1 MRYYITDKK
10 KGKVLNR
17 LSLAVLTGFL
27 VFYIFLW
34 HTFLQNPRF
43 LSEDLLKKREDLFFC
58 SRVHKKKN
66 LRENVLSNTG
76 K

>member
-27 VFYIFLW
+27 VFYISLW
-34 HTFLQNPRF
+34 HTFLQNSSLTAPIGAVF
-43 LSEDLLKKREDLFFC
+43 ILIGVSLKLRLHLNFRLF
-58 SRVHKKKN
+58 RI
-66 LRENVLSNTG
+66 LQQ
-76 K
+76 

>member
-34 HTFLQNPRF
+34 HTFLQNPSGMIDEF
-43 LSEDLLKKREDLFFC
+43 MKTIDLQ
-58 SRVHKKKN
+58 N
-66 LRENVLSNTG
+66 
-76 K
+76 